1 MWTAEHHHDL
11 FVINQDVNQ
20 TLVTKVG
27 ASELLR
33 GIKSYKLFSQ
43 YQNESVQIHSYD
55 LSNIF
60 IDELIT
66 NCIAKGSKRKIQE
79 Y

>member
-1 MWTAEHHHDL
+1 MLA
-11 FVINQDVNQ
+11 
-20 TLVTKVG
+20 KVS

-66 NCIAKGSKRKIQE
+66 NCIAKDMVKTIQE
-79 Y
+79 MLIL